1 MLSYI
6 LKVMSDQ
13 LFERAKK
20 VLADNDRGAWTVPS
34 GTLYPHQWLW
44 DSCFIAIGLRHINVA
59 RAQTE
64 LESLLRGQWTN
75 GMLPH
80 IIFSK
85 RQDFDLDELLWD
97 SSISSESPSMNT
109 TGITQPPMLAEA
121 VLAVGQKLSLPV
133 RRTWFRQMLPGIIK
147 FHEWL
152 YRERDPNNE
161 GLVTLV
167 HPYESGLDNSPPWIE
182 ELKARGIPLWV
193 RMVNGLRLG
202 FIVNLLRRDTRNADA
217 DQRMNTAEALSFFS
231 ALRLLRRQS
240 YDSAKILKKPY
251 LAVQDLVFNCVLI
264 RSNTCLAEIAKTA
277 GVTLPDGLVKN
288 MERSE
293 LALEKLWDEA
303 TGQYYCRSFSRGKL
317 IRESSI
323 AALLPLYT
331 GVVSRER
338 AQQLVEMMKKRSL
351 FKVNWPL
358 PSVPTSSIYFNPAKY
373 WQGPT
378 WVNTNWFVIRGLER
392 SGFKEEADTLR
403 QKTLEMVA
411 KSGCREYFN
420 PLTGEGLGAENF
432 SWTAALVIDL
442 TKN

>member
-1 MLSYI
+1 
-6 LKVMSDQ
+6 MSDQ

-231 ALRLLRRQS
+231 ALRRLRRQS

-411 KSGCREYFN
+411 KGGCREYFN
-420 PLTGEGLGAENF
+420 PLTSEGLGAENF
-432 SWTAALVIDL
+432 SWTAALAIDL